1 MCAIEIFNQLISIF
15 HWQVL
20 EGVDQ
25 LLYSLLVLGCVTD
38 SRGLVWLR
46 SPFDLYLIETMPLF
60 DHKEVQVRYDKH
72 VILFFLRN
80 QQAKSTMIH
89 SQCQIHHC

>member
-1 MCAIEIFNQLISIF
+1 MSCC
-15 HWQVL
+15 QVL

-38 SRGLVWLR
+38 SKGLVWLR

-60 DHKEVQVRYDKH
+60 DHKEVQVKYD
-72 VILFFLRN
+72 IFLLLRN
-80 QQAKSTMIH
+80 QQAKSTMIRSH
-89 SQCQIHHC
+89 SQIHYC